1 MDLHL
6 RDKPF
11 LALKPLVK
19 CWLAITVCWAGG
31 WAAAQGKTPL
41 TAIAA
46 LDVPRYMGTWYEIA
60 KYPAWFQRKCVG
72 STSAQYS
79 LQTDGRVQVINR
91 CKMANG
97 EWNEAVGLARQ
108 IGGPSSAQLKVRFAP
123 EWLSFVPMVWGDYW
137 VVALDPQY
145 QWSIVSEP
153 SRQYLWILSRTPTL
167 PRATYEQLLQQLGA
181 MGFDL
186 NKLEVSAPCSAI
198 SSDCHP

>member
-1 MDLHL
+1 MLNTLLRLFILGLTCMGLHATAQ
-6 RDKPF
+6 PS
-11 LALKPLVK
+11 APLV
-19 CWLAITVCWAGG
+19 
-31 WAAAQGKTPL
+31 P
-41 TAIAA
+41 IAA

-79 LQTDGRVQVINR
+79 LLEGGRVQVLNR

-97 EWNEAVGLARQ
+97 EWNEALGLARQ
-108 IGGPSSAQLKVRFAP
+108 IGSATSAQLKVRFAP
-123 EWLSFVPMVWGDYW
+123 EWLSFIPMVWGDYW
-137 VVALDPQY
+137 VIALDPQY

-167 PRATYEQLLQQLGA
+167 PRATYEQLLQQLGT

-186 NKLEVSAPCSAI
+186 NRIEASAP
-198 SSDCHP
+198 

>member
-1 MDLHL
+1 MNLHL
-6 RDKPF
+6 GDKRACP
-11 LALKPLVK
+11 LQRQLLWLMAAMVLGLGLMRTALASEALKP
-19 CWLAITVCWAGG
+19 
-31 WAAAQGKTPL
+31 
-41 TAIAA
+41 IAA

-79 LQTDGRVQVINR
+79 LLDSGRVQVINR

-97 EWNEAVGLARQ
+97 EWNEAVGLARPVA
-108 IGGPSSAQLKVRFAP
+108 GASPAQLQVRFAP
-123 EWLSFVPMVWGDYW
+123 EWLSFLPMVWGDYW

-167 PRATYEQLLQQLGA
+167 PQGVYVQLLQQLAA

-186 NKLEVSAPCSAI
+186 QKIDVSTP
-198 SSDCHP
+198 